1 MDESDERRIDGEGG
15 SAVVPHDA
23 RGGARLRRIRGW
35 HRPVPALG
43 EGAAAR
49 TMVIAHPVRRP
60 ERRGGPSA
68 GGILKGIALGAFAVA
83 AVAGAL
89 VMVLL
94 LVTVWNFFGVTGR
107 ATASIGDRLNEAVV
121 RTGQAVGT
129 VAQEVADAR
138 DPAHPPRGELAQD
151 AEFDSII
158 RVALNGELPAPRDY
172 RLTLSDVRRRP
183 DATNPDQAQY
193 AVVHRDLRQPRETKL
208 LGQTILVDRD
218 EKDYYL
224 YKGQTVRIGRDLYKV
239 NWVSLATGQIGL
251 ARYRQPD
258 TFFGRLEFELD

>member
-1 MDESDERRIDGEGG
+1 MAESDEMRIDGDGG
-15 SAVVPHDA
+15 SALVPHEG
-23 RGGARLRRIRGW
+23 RGARLRPIRGS
-35 HRPVPALG
+35 HRLAPGRA
-43 EGAAAR
+43 ERAAR
-49 TMVIAHPVRRP
+49 TLMVAQPVRRV
-60 ERRGGPSA
+60 ERRAGWSA
-68 GGILKGIALGAFAVA
+68 GGILKGTVLGAFAVA

-94 LVTVWNFFGVTGR
+94 LITVWNFFAVTGR
-107 ATASIGDRLNEAVV
+107 ATASIGDRLNEAVT
-121 RTGQAVGT
+121 RTEQAVST

-138 DPAHPPRGELAQD
+138 DPAHPPRAELAQD
-151 AEFDSII
+151 VEFDSITRI
-158 RVALNGELPAPRDY
+158 ALNGELPASRDH

-183 DATNPDQAQY
+183 DASNPDQAQY
-193 AVVHRDLRQPRETKL
+193 AVVHREFRQPRETKL